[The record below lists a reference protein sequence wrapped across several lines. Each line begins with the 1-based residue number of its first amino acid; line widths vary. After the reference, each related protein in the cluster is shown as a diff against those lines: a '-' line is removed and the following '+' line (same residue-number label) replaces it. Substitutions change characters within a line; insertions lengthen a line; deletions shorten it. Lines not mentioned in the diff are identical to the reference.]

1 MTPYIKLLNDRVKL
15 LNLNRSTNL
24 TLTATEARMLHTEVF
39 ALLEKISGLQN
50 QLLIQQPRGQDAGV
64 SGGSW

>member
-24 TLTATEARMLHTEVF
+24 TLTATEARMLHAEVF

-50 QLLIQQPRGQDAGV
+50 QLLASRPAEQDGGV
-64 SGGSW
+64 SGGTW

>member
-1 MTPYIKLLNDRVKL
+1 MTPYIKLLNNRVKL

-50 QLLIQQPRGQDAGV
+50 QLLIQQPQAQDAGV